1 MKWIGHSNILNGF
14 HVFNGYYMRNKKDDI
29 DVNNLVTLSAIIVIS
44 SVVPIVLLAAPA
56 LVAIFISTLGLTP
69 QHSGYLISSEMAG
82 MGLATLPALFWVK
95 TINWQ
100 RIALIA
106 LIVAALG
113 QLVTVAVDSFGWLLA
128 VRFITGLATGTLM
141 SVCLVSI
148 NLSVNPDR
156 IFGLWVVGQLSFGS
170 LVIAVLP
177 SVVDSFGVAGFYVP
191 LAAIFLLLIFLVNHL
206 PTHTPST
213 LEKYNV
219 EHSSESTT
227 FIHVCMGVVGVFVFY
242 SGLSGAWTYI
252 ERVGNG
258 AGLDISVINN
268 ALVVSSLAGIV
279 GALSASVLS
288 TKWGRLVPA
297 SLGFVLMVAS
307 LILLT
312 DTIFFVAVTPVVFLL
327 TASLFK
333 FTWTFTLPYL
343 LSSISDND
351 ATGRSVVVVNFGIGC
366 GLAAGPAISAMVLT
380 GNDYADIMW
389 ISALF
394 MVICLLLFLPLL
406 FQKST

>member
-1 MKWIGHSNILNGF
+1 M
-14 HVFNGYYMRNKKDDI
+14 V
-29 DVNNLVTLSAIIVIS
+29 
-44 SVVPIVLLAAPA
+44 
-56 LVAIFISTLGLTP
+56 
-69 QHSGYLISSEMAG
+69 
-82 MGLATLPALFWVK
+82 
-95 TINWQ
+95 
-100 RIALIA
+100 
-106 LIVAALG
+106 
-113 QLVTVAVDSFGWLLA
+113 
-128 VRFITGLATGTLM
+128 
-141 SVCLVSI
+141 
-148 NLSVNPDR
+148 
-156 IFGLWVVGQLSFGS
+156 
-170 LVIAVLP
+170 
-177 SVVDSFGVAGFYVP
+177 
-191 LAAIFLLLIFLVNHL
+191 
-206 PTHTPST
+206 
-213 LEKYNV
+213 
-219 EHSSESTT
+219 
-227 FIHVCMGVVGVFVFY
+227 
-242 SGLSGAWTYI
+242 
-252 ERVGNG
+252 
-258 AGLDISVINN
+258 
-268 ALVVSSLAGIV
+268 VVSSLAGIV
-279 GALSASVLS
+279 GALRASVLS

>member
-1 MKWIGHSNILNGF
+1 MH
-14 HVFNGYYMRNKKDDI
+14 NKKDDI
-29 DVNNLVTLSAIIVIS
+29 DVNNLLSLSTIILIS
-44 SVVPIVLLAAPA
+44 SIAPIVLLAAPA
-56 LVAIFISTLGLTP
+56 LVGIFISTLGLTP

-95 TINWQ
+95 AISWQ
-100 RIALIA
+100 RVASVA
-106 LIVAALG
+106 LIVAAVG
-113 QLVTVAVDSFGWLLA
+113 QLVTVTVDSFGWLLA

-148 NLSVNPDR
+148 NLTVNPDR
-156 IFGLWVVGQLSFGS
+156 VFGLWVVGQLSFGS

-177 SVVDSFGVAGFYVP
+177 SVVGSFGVAGFYVP
-191 LAAIFLLLIFLVNHL
+191 LAVVLLLLIFLVNHL

-219 EHSSESTT
+219 EHSSQSTT
-227 FIHVCMGVVGVFVFY
+227 FIRVCMGVIGVFVFY

-252 ERVGNG
+252 ERIGNG

-268 ALVVSSLAGIV
+268 ALVLSSMAGIV

-288 TKWGRLVPA
+288 AKWGRLWPA
-297 SLGFVLMVAS
+297 SLGFVLMVTS

-312 DTIFFVAVTPVVFLL
+312 DTIVFVAVTPVVFLL
-327 TASLFK
+327 AACLFK

-351 ATGRSVVVVNFGIGC
+351 TSGRSVVAVNFVIGG

-380 GNDYADIMW
+380 GNNYAVIMW
-389 ISALF
+389 MSALF
-394 MVICLLLFLPLL
+394 MVLCLLLFLPLL

>member
-1 MKWIGHSNILNGF
+1 MH
-14 HVFNGYYMRNKKDDI
+14 NKKDDI
-29 DVNNLVTLSAIIVIS
+29 DVNNLLSLSTIILIS
-44 SVVPIVLLAAPA
+44 SIAPIVLLAAPA
-56 LVAIFISTLGLTP
+56 LVGIFISTLGLTP

-95 TINWQ
+95 AISWQ
-100 RIALIA
+100 RVASVA
-106 LIVAALG
+106 LIVAAVG
-113 QLVTVAVDSFGWLLA
+113 QLVTVTVDSFGWLLA

-148 NLSVNPDR
+148 NLTVNPDR
-156 IFGLWVVGQLSFGS
+156 VFGLWVVGQLSFGS

-177 SVVDSFGVAGFYVP
+177 SVVGSFGVAGFYVP
-191 LAAIFLLLIFLVNHL
+191 LAAVLLLLIFLVNHL

-219 EHSSESTT
+219 EHSSQSTT
-227 FIHVCMGVVGVFVFY
+227 FIRVCMGVIGVFVFY

-252 ERVGNG
+252 ERIGNG

-268 ALVVSSLAGIV
+268 ALVLSSMAGIV

-288 TKWGRLVPA
+288 AKWGRLWPA
-297 SLGFVLMVAS
+297 SLGFVLMVTS

-312 DTIFFVAVTPVVFLL
+312 DTIVFVAVTPVVFLL
-327 TASLFK
+327 AACLFK

-351 ATGRSVVVVNFGIGC
+351 TSGRSVVAVNFVIGG

-380 GNDYADIMW
+380 GNNYAVIMW
-389 ISALF
+389 MSALF
-394 MVICLLLFLPLL
+394 MVLCLLLFLPLL

>member
-1 MKWIGHSNILNGF
+1 MH
-14 HVFNGYYMRNKKDDI
+14 NKKDDI
-29 DVNNLVTLSAIIVIS
+29 DVNNLLSLSTIILIS
-44 SVVPIVLLAAPA
+44 SIAPIVLLAAPA
-56 LVAIFISTLGLTP
+56 LVGIFISTLGLTP

-95 TINWQ
+95 AISWQ
-100 RIALIA
+100 RVASVA
-106 LIVAALG
+106 LIVAAVG
-113 QLVTVAVDSFGWLLA
+113 QLVTVTVDSFGWLLA

-148 NLSVNPDR
+148 NLTVNPDR
-156 IFGLWVVGQLSFGS
+156 VFGLWVVGQLSFGS

-177 SVVDSFGVAGFYVP
+177 SVVGSFGVAGFYVP
-191 LAAIFLLLIFLVNHL
+191 LAAVLLLLIFLVNHL

-219 EHSSESTT
+219 EHSSQSTT
-227 FIHVCMGVVGVFVFY
+227 FIRVCMGVIGVFVFY

-252 ERVGNG
+252 ERIGNF

-268 ALVVSSLAGIV
+268 ALVLSSMAGIV

-288 TKWGRLVPA
+288 AKWGRLWPA
-297 SLGFVLMVAS
+297 SLGFVLMVTS

-312 DTIFFVAVTPVVFLL
+312 DTIVFVAVTPVVFLL
-327 TASLFK
+327 AACLFK

-351 ATGRSVVVVNFGIGC
+351 TSGRSVVAVNFVIGG

-380 GNDYADIMW
+380 GNNYAVIMW
-389 ISALF
+389 MSALF
-394 MVICLLLFLPLL
+394 MVLCLLLFLPLL